1 MSCRLVG
8 PGRPR
13 PFYNRSCGRSGQSLR
28 ARCAILVGEGTL
40 ALTAPNGLAMPSHVS
55 STDLTAL
62 VHLAG
67 FTTGIVLYAMLAV
80 MTLRHGASYR
90 TGDSINR
97 IPLAAALLG
106 LLWNVGALAIY
117 AQRDFGIGTPPRAL
131 IAAAFAALGFLPAVV
146 VDSAT
151 RPITRA
157 SHRVL
162 VVGSYA
168 LSIVAAILQAIG
180 ALRGDAPSR
189 PALVTLTVGYAI
201 VLILV
206 AIETRRRAGWRR
218 SLTTIALAAFAVSA
232 LHLSHDSTQA
242 DSPLAALLGHHAS
255 LPLVLVILYQDYR
268 FAFADLFLRRA
279 LSLVLLV
286 SVAIALQ
293 VWVAL
298 PLSSALARGENDSL
312 VASGVQLTLWVL
324 TALMY
329 PAIRRGVREFVDSVI
344 LGRLDYRHVR
354 DDVALAISR
363 AESPEE
369 ILRKACAVL
378 GPALGVRNLNPH
390 EDTAVPHGLHA
401 IVERP
406 GSGREAIDHALV
418 YIPTNDQP
426 RYVVEVNGLDGGRR
440 LLSDDI
446 ALLDAFALVVGKRID
461 AVRVV
466 QERFDRGMREREIT
480 QLAAE
485 AELRALRAQLNP
497 HFLFN
502 ALTTIGYLLKTAPD
516 RALGTLYR
524 LTDLLRAVLRRPP
537 SEVITLGEELDLVE
551 SYLAIERERFEERLT
566 TRIDVPDEL
575 RALPVL
581 PLLVQPLVENAVKHG
596 ISPLKRGG
604 TVTISASLDTTD
616 DPRRPMSMLR
626 VTVADTGAGLGR
638 LTFDEPGKGEGVGLR
653 SIERRLAVHYGNR
666 ASLAIT
672 SVPGLETRAEVR
684 LPIAQESLAADP
696 TPALTKRADTARAA
710 S

>member
-1 MSCRLVG
+1 MSCRLVRL
-8 PGRPR
+8 GRP
-13 PFYNRSCGRSGQSLR
+13 PPLCNRSCGRSGQSLR
-28 ARCAILVGEGTL
+28 ARCTNLIVGGTL

-80 MTLRHGASYR
+80 MTLRHSASDQ

-117 AQRDFGIGTPPRAL
+117 AQRDFGIGTPPRAF

-151 RPITRA
+151 RPVTRG

-162 VVGSYA
+162 VIGSYA
-168 LSIVAAILQAIG
+168 LSIVAAVLQAIG

-206 AIETRRRAGWRR
+206 AIQTRRRAGWRR

-232 LHLSHDSTQA
+232 LHLSHDSTQS
-242 DSPLAALLGHHAS
+242 DSPLVALLGHHAS

-286 SVAIALQ
+286 SVAIALH

-298 PLSSALARGENDSL
+298 PLSSALARGENGLLLST
-312 VASGVQLTLWVL
+312 GVQLALWVV

-329 PAIRRGVREFVDSVI
+329 PVIRRGVGEFVDSVI

-363 AESPEE
+363 AESPDEV
-369 ILRKACAVL
+369 LRKACAVL
-378 GPALGVRNLNPH
+378 APALGVRNLIPREDAGTPYGPH
-390 EDTAVPHGLHA
+390 AT
-401 IVERP
+401 VERP

-426 RYVVEVNGLDGGRR
+426 RYVVEVNGLNDGRR

-446 ALLDAFALVVGKRID
+446 ALLEAFALVVGKRID

-537 SEVITLGEELDLVE
+537 GEVITLGEELDLVE
-551 SYLAIERERFEERLT
+551 SYLAIERERFEERLV
-566 TRIDVPDEL
+566 TRIDVPDDL

-604 TVTISASLDTTD
+604 TVTVSAAVESVGGG
-616 DPRRPMSMLR
+616 RRPMLLLR
-626 VTVADTGAGLGR
+626 VVVADTGAGLDR
-638 LTFDEPGKGEGVGLR
+638 LTLDEHEKGEGVGLR
-653 SIERRLAVHYGNR
+653 SIERRLAVHYG
-666 ASLAIT
+666 AAAALQVT
-672 SVPGLETRAEVR
+672 SAPGLGTRAELQ
-684 LPIAQESLAADP
+684 LPIEQESLAAYPSPVGSSRTDG
-696 TPALTKRADTARAA
+696 ARAA

>member
-1 MSCRLVG
+1 M
-8 PGRPR
+8 
-13 PFYNRSCGRSGQSLR
+13 Q
-28 ARCAILVGEGTL
+28 
-40 ALTAPNGLAMPSHVS
+40 SHVA

-80 MTLRHGASYR
+80 MTLRHRSNDR
-90 TGDSINR
+90 TDSINR

-117 AQRDFGIGTPPRAL
+117 AQRDFGIGTPPRAM
-131 IAAAFAALGFLPAVV
+131 IALAFAALGFLPAFV
-146 VDSAT
+146 VDSAI
-151 RPITRA
+151 RPITKP
-157 SHRVL
+157 SHRAL

-168 LSIVAAILQAIG
+168 LSIVAAALQAIG
-180 ALRGDAPSR
+180 ASRGDAPSR
-189 PALVTLTVGYAI
+189 PALVTLTLGYAI

-206 AIETRRRAGWRR
+206 AIATRRRAGWRR

-232 LHLSHDSTQA
+232 LHLSHDSTQS
-242 DSPLAALLGHHAS
+242 DSPLVALLGHHAS

-286 SVAIALQ
+286 SVAVALH
-293 VWVAL
+293 VWVAV
-298 PLSSALARGENDSL
+298 PLAAALGGGRNDSI
-312 VASGVQLTLWVL
+312 ASTGVQLALWVS

-329 PAIRRGVREFVDSVI
+329 PAIRRGVGQFVDGVI

-354 DDVALAISR
+354 DDVALAIAR
-363 AESPEE
+363 AESPDEV
-369 ILRKACAVL
+369 LRKACAVL
-378 GPALGVRNLNPH
+378 GPALGVRNLNPR
-390 EDTAVPHGLHA
+390 EDPIEPHHWHA
-401 IVERP
+401 TVERP
-406 GSGREAIDHALV
+406 FSGRDAHDHALV
-418 YIPTNDQP
+418 HILTNDQP
-426 RYVVEVNGLDGGRR
+426 RYAVEVNGLNDGRR

-446 ALLDAFALVVGKRID
+446 ALLEAFALIVGKRID

-466 QERFDRGMREREIT
+466 QERFDRGMREREIM

-524 LTDLLRAVLRRPP
+524 LTDLLRAVLRKPP
-537 SEVITLGEELDLVE
+537 GEVISFGEELDLVE

-604 TVTISASLDTTD
+604 TVTVSASLDAVEGG
-616 DPRRPMSMLR
+616 RRPVSILR
-626 VTVADTGAGLGR
+626 VTVTDTGAGLDR
-638 LTFDEPGKGEGVGLR
+638 LTLDERGNGEGVGLR
-653 SIERRLAVHYGNR
+653 SIERRLAVHYGDD
-666 ASLAIT
+666 AALEVT
-672 SVPGLETRAEVR
+672 SAPGLGTRAELR
-684 LPIAQESLAADP
+684 LPIAHEVLSADASP
-696 TPALTKRADTARAA
+696 MVSRRADTARAM

>member
-1 MSCRLVG
+1 
-8 PGRPR
+8 
-13 PFYNRSCGRSGQSLR
+13 
-28 ARCAILVGEGTL
+28 
-40 ALTAPNGLAMPSHVS
+40 VS

-80 MTLRHGASYR
+80 MTLRHRANDR

-117 AQRDFGIGTPPRAL
+117 AQRDFGIGTPPRAM
-131 IAAAFAALGFLPAVV
+131 IALAFAALGFLPAVV

-151 RPITRA
+151 RPITNR
-157 SHRVL
+157 SHRAL
-162 VVGSYA
+162 VIGSYV
-168 LSIVAAILQAIG
+168 LSIAAAILQAIG
-180 ALRGDAPSR
+180 ALRGDTPSR
-189 PALVTLTVGYAI
+189 PALVTLTVGYAT

-206 AIETRRRAGWRR
+206 AVATRRRAGWRR

-232 LHLSHDSTQA
+232 LHLSHDSAQS
-242 DSPLAALLGHHAS
+242 DSPLVALLGHHAS

-286 SVAIALQ
+286 SVAVALH

-298 PLSSALARGENDSL
+298 PLSAALGGGRNDSL
-312 VASGVQLTLWVL
+312 ASTGVELALWVS

-329 PAIRRGVREFVDSVI
+329 PLIRRGVGEFVDSVI

-354 DDVALAISR
+354 DDVAVAISR

-369 ILRKACAVL
+369 VLRKACAVL
-378 GPALGVRNLNPH
+378 GPALGVRNLNPRV
-390 EDTAVPHGLHA
+390 DTTGPHSWHA
-401 IVERP
+401 TVERP
-406 GSGREAIDHALV
+406 FSGREALDHALV
-418 YIPTNDQP
+418 HIPANDRP
-426 RYVVEVNGLDGGRR
+426 HYAVEVNGLNDGRR

-446 ALLDAFALVVGKRID
+446 ALLEAFALIVGKRID

-502 ALTTIGYLLKTAPD
+502 ALTTIGYLLKAAPD

-537 SEVITLGEELDLVE
+537 GEVITLGEELDLVE

-575 RALPVL
+575 RVLPVL

-604 TVTISASLDTTD
+604 TVTISASLDTAED
-616 DPRRPMSMLR
+616 ARRPMSILR
-626 VTVADTGAGLGR
+626 VTVADTGAR
-638 LTFDEPGKGEGVGLR
+638 LDSLTLDEPGKGSEGVGLR
-653 SIERRLAVHYGNR
+653 SIERRLAVHYGDR
-666 ASLAIT
+666 ASLAVT
-672 SVPGLETRAEVR
+672 SLPGLETRAELR
-684 LPIAQESLAADP
+684 LPIGQASLSGHAPPMLPKRTNAAP
-696 TPALTKRADTARAA
+696 AA

>member
-1 MSCRLVG
+1 M
-8 PGRPR
+8 
-13 PFYNRSCGRSGQSLR
+13 Q
-28 ARCAILVGEGTL
+28 
-40 ALTAPNGLAMPSHVS
+40 SHVS
-55 STDLTAL
+55 PTDLTAL

-80 MTLRHGASYR
+80 MTLRHGATDR

-106 LLWNVGALAIY
+106 LLWNVGALAIF
-117 AQRDFGIGTPPRAL
+117 AQRDFGMGTPSRAM
-131 IAAAFAALGFLPAVV
+131 IALAFAALGFLPAVV

-151 RPITRA
+151 RPITKA
-157 SHRVL
+157 SQRVL
-162 VVGSYA
+162 VIASYA
-168 LSIVAAILQAIG
+168 LSIVAAVLQAVG

-189 PALVTLTVGYAI
+189 AALITLTVGYAI
-201 VLILV
+201 VLVLV
-206 AIETRRRAGWRR
+206 AITTRRRAGWRR
-218 SLTTIALAAFAVSA
+218 NLTTIALAAFAVSA
-232 LHLSHDSTQA
+232 LHLSRDSAQS

-286 SVAIALQ
+286 SVAVALH
-293 VWVAL
+293 VWVSL
-298 PLSSALARGENDSL
+298 PLSAALARGQNGSPL
-312 VASGVQLTLWVL
+312 STGVQLALWVL

-329 PAIRRGVREFVDSVI
+329 PAIRRGVGEFVDSVI

-354 DDVALAISR
+354 DDVAVAISR
-363 AESPEE
+363 AESAEE
-369 ILRKACAVL
+369 VLRKACAVL
-378 GPALGVRNLNPH
+378 APALGVRDLNPH
-390 EDTAVPHGLHA
+390 EDTAAPQGLHTT
-401 IVERP
+401 VERP
-406 GSGREAIDHALV
+406 NSGREALDHALV

-426 RYVVEVNGLDGGRR
+426 RYVVEVNGLHDGRR

-446 ALLDAFALVVGKRID
+446 ALLEAFALIVGKRID

-466 QERFDRGMREREIT
+466 QERFDRGLREREIT

-537 SEVITLGEELDLVE
+537 GEVITLGEELDLVE
-551 SYLAIERERFEERLT
+551 SYLAIERERFEERLV
-566 TRIDVPDEL
+566 TRIEVPDEL

-604 TVTISASLDTTD
+604 TVTVSAALD
-616 DPRRPMSMLR
+616 PVQVGRRLGSILR
-626 VTVADTGAGLGR
+626 VTVADTGVGLDR
-638 LTFDEPGKGEGVGLR
+638 LTLDGRENGGGVGLR
-653 SIERRLAVHYGNR
+653 SIQRRLAVHYGDS
-666 ASLAIT
+666 AALEVT
-672 SVPGLETRAEVR
+672 SAPGLGTRADLR
-684 LPIAQESLAADP
+684 LPIEPESLPAAASAIVARH
-696 TPALTKRADTARAA
+696 TEGARAA

>member
-1 MSCRLVG
+1 M
-8 PGRPR
+8 
-13 PFYNRSCGRSGQSLR
+13 Q
-28 ARCAILVGEGTL
+28 
-40 ALTAPNGLAMPSHVS
+40 SHVS

-80 MTLRHGASYR
+80 MTLRHRANNR

-106 LLWNVGALAIY
+106 LLWNIGALAIY
-117 AQRDFGIGTPPRAL
+117 AQRDFGIGTPPRAT
-131 IAAAFAALGFLPAVV
+131 IALAFAALGFLPAVV
-146 VDSAT
+146 VDSAV
-151 RPITRA
+151 RPIARP

-162 VVGSYA
+162 VGGAYA
-168 LSIVAAILQAIG
+168 LSIVAAVLQAVS

-189 PALVTLTVGYAI
+189 PALVTLTVGYAV
-201 VLILV
+201 VLVLV
-206 AIETRRRAGWRR
+206 AIATRRRAGWGR

-232 LHLSHDSTQA
+232 LHLSHDSAQS

-286 SVAIALQ
+286 SVAVALH

-298 PLSSALARGENDSL
+298 PLSAVFGRGQNGSL
-312 VASGVQLTLWVL
+312 VSTGVQLALWVS
-324 TALMY
+324 TALLY
-329 PAIRRGVREFVDSVI
+329 PAIRRGVGQFVDGVI

-354 DDVALAISR
+354 DDVALAVSR
-363 AESPEE
+363 AESPDEV
-369 ILRKACAVL
+369 LRKACAVL
-378 GPALGVRNLNPH
+378 GPALGVRDLSPRVDSIEPCNW
-390 EDTAVPHGLHA
+390 HGT
-401 IVERP
+401 VERP
-406 GSGREAIDHALV
+406 FSGSEALDHALV
-418 YIPTNDQP
+418 HILTNDQP
-426 RYVVEVNGLDGGRR
+426 RYAVEVNGMNDGRR

-446 ALLDAFALVVGKRID
+446 ALLEAFALIVGKRID

-537 SEVITLGEELDLVE
+537 GEVITLGEELDLVE

-566 TRIDVPDEL
+566 TRIDVPDRL
-575 RALPVL
+575 RGLPVL

-604 TVTISASLDTTD
+604 TVTISASLDATD
-616 DPRRPMSMLR
+616 DARRAMSILR
-626 VTVADTGAGLGR
+626 VVVADTGAGLDH
-638 LTFDEPGKGEGVGLR
+638 LTLDEPGKGEGVGLR
-653 SIERRLAVHYGNR
+653 SIERRLAVHYGDS
-666 ASLAIT
+666 ASLSVT
-672 SVPGLETRAEVR
+672 SAPGPGTRAELRMPVALE
-684 LPIAQESLAADP
+684 LPAADAL
-696 TPALTKRADTARAA
+696 PALPKKRADDARAV

>member
-1 MSCRLVG
+1 
-8 PGRPR
+8 
-13 PFYNRSCGRSGQSLR
+13 
-28 ARCAILVGEGTL
+28 
-40 ALTAPNGLAMPSHVS
+40 MPSHVS

-80 MTLRHGASYR
+80 ITLRHGEADRS
-90 TGDSINR
+90 GDSINR

-131 IAAAFAALGFLPAVV
+131 IATAFAALGFLPAVV

-151 RPITRA
+151 RPITSP
-157 SHRVL
+157 SHRAL
-162 VVGSYA
+162 VIGSYA
-168 LSIVAAILQAIG
+168 LSIVAAMLQAIG

-189 PALVTLTVGYAI
+189 PALVTLTVGYAV

-206 AIETRRRAGWRR
+206 AIATRRRAGWRR
-218 SLTTIALAAFAVSA
+218 NLTTIALAAFAVSA
-232 LHLSHDSTQA
+232 LHLSHDSTQS
-242 DSPLAALLGHHAS
+242 DSPLVALLGHHAS

-286 SVAIALQ
+286 SVAIALH

-298 PLSSALARGENDSL
+298 PVSAAFARGQNGSL
-312 VASGVQLTLWVL
+312 LSTGVQLALWVL

-329 PAIRRGVREFVDSVI
+329 PAIRRGVGEFVDTAI

-354 DDVALAISR
+354 DDVAVAISR
-363 AESPEE
+363 AESAEE
-369 ILRKACAVL
+369 VLRKACAVL
-378 GPALGVRNLNPH
+378 APALGVRSLNPH
-390 EDTAVPHGLHA
+390 EDTTAPPNPHTT
-401 IVERP
+401 VERP
-406 GSGREAIDHALV
+406 GSGREAVDHALV

-426 RYVVEVNGLDGGRR
+426 RYVVEVNGLNDGRR

-446 ALLDAFALVVGKRID
+446 ALLEAFALIVGRRID

-466 QERFDRGMREREIT
+466 RERFDRGMREREIT

-524 LTDLLRAVLRRPP
+524 LTDLLRATLRRPP
-537 SEVITLGEELDLVE
+537 GETITLGEELDLVE
-551 SYLAIERERFEERLT
+551 SYLAIERERFEERLV
-566 TRIDVPDEL
+566 TRMEVPDNL
-575 RALPVL
+575 RTLPVL

-604 TVTISASLDTTD
+604 TVTVSAALEPVD
-616 DPRRPMSMLR
+616 DRRRPMSILR
-626 VTVADTGAGLGR
+626 VTVADTGAGLDR
-638 LTFDEPGKGEGVGLR
+638 LTLTDPANGAGVGLR
-653 SIERRLAVHYGNR
+653 SIEQRLAIHYGSN
-666 ASLAIT
+666 AALEVTGA
-672 SVPGLETRAEVR
+672 PGFGTRAELR
-684 LPIAQESLAADP
+684 LPIEPEALPAAASATVARHTD
-696 TPALTKRADTARAA
+696 AARAA

>member
-1 MSCRLVG
+1 LSPRSV
-8 PGRPR
+8 GRPT
-13 PFYNRSCGRSGQSLR
+13 PILDRSCGRSAQSFR
-28 ARCAILVGEGTL
+28 ARCSILVDGGTL
-40 ALTAPNGLAMPSHVS
+40 ALTAPPSGRAMQSHVS

-80 MTLRHGASYR
+80 MTLRHSAGDRA
-90 TGDSINR
+90 GDSINR

-106 LLWNVGALAIY
+106 LVWNVGALAIY
-117 AQRDFGIGTPPRAL
+117 AQRDFGVGTPPRAL
-131 IAAAFAALGFLPAVV
+131 SAAAFAALGFLPAVV

-151 RPITRA
+151 RPITSAR
-157 SHRVL
+157 HRTL
-162 VVGSYA
+162 VIGSYA
-168 LSIVAAILQAIG
+168 LSMVAGILQAMG

-189 PALVTLTVGYAI
+189 LALVTLTVGYAI

-206 AIETRRRAGWRR
+206 AIGTRRRAGWSRN
-218 SLTTIALAAFAVSA
+218 LTTIALAAFAVSA
-232 LHLSHDSTQA
+232 LHLSHDSTQS
-242 DSPLAALLGHHAS
+242 DSPLVALLGHHAS

-286 SVAIALQ
+286 GVAVALH

-298 PLSSALARGENDSL
+298 PLSAALARDQNGSL
-312 VASGVQLTLWVL
+312 LSTGVQLALWVL

-329 PAIRRGVREFVDSVI
+329 PTIRRGVGEFVDSVI
-344 LGRLDYRHVR
+344 LGRLDYRRVR
-354 DDVALAISR
+354 DDVAVAISR
-363 AESPEE
+363 ADSAGEV
-369 ILRKACAVL
+369 LRKACAVL
-378 GPALGVRNLNPH
+378 APALGVRNLNPH
-390 EDTAVPHGLHA
+390 EDTAAPHDLHTT
-401 IVERP
+401 IERP
-406 GSGREAIDHALV
+406 SGGREALDHALV

-426 RYVVEVNGLDGGRR
+426 RYVVEVNGLYDGRR

-446 ALLDAFALVVGKRID
+446 ALLEAFALVVGKRID

-524 LTDLLRAVLRRPP
+524 LTDLLRAALRRPP
-537 SEVITLGEELDLVE
+537 GETITLGEELDLVA
-551 SYLAIERERFEERLT
+551 SYLAIEHERFEDRLV
-566 TRIDVPDEL
+566 TRIDVPDDL

-604 TVTISASLDTTD
+604 TVTVSAALDPVED
-616 DPRRPMSMLR
+616 SRRPVSILR
-626 VTVADTGAGLGR
+626 VTVADTGAGLDR
-638 LTFDEPGKGEGVGLR
+638 LTLGGSGKGEGVGLR
-653 SIERRLAVHYGNR
+653 SIERRLLVHYGDR
-666 ASLAIT
+666 AALEVT
-672 SVPGLETRAEVR
+672 SAPGLGTRAELR
-684 LPIAQESLAADP
+684 LPIEPESLPAAP
-696 TPALTKRADTARAA
+696 PAIVAKRTEGARAA
-710 S
+710 G

>member
-1 MSCRLVG
+1 M
-8 PGRPR
+8 
-13 PFYNRSCGRSGQSLR
+13 Q
-28 ARCAILVGEGTL
+28 
-40 ALTAPNGLAMPSHVS
+40 SHVS

-62 VHLAG
+62 VHLTG

-80 MTLRHGASYR
+80 MTLRHSANDR

-106 LLWNVGALAIY
+106 LVWNIGALAIY
-117 AQRDFGIGTPPRAL
+117 AQRDFGIGNPPRAM
-131 IAAAFAALGFLPAVV
+131 IALAFAALGFLPAVV

-151 RPITRA
+151 RPITNA
-157 SHRVL
+157 SHRAL
-162 VVGSYA
+162 VIASYA
-168 LSIVAAILQAIG
+168 LSIVAAILQAVG
-180 ALRGDAPSR
+180 ASRGDTPSR
-189 PALVTLTVGYAI
+189 PALVTLTVGYAV
-201 VLILV
+201 VLVLV
-206 AIETRRRAGWRR
+206 AIATRRRAGWGR

-232 LHLSHDSTQA
+232 LHLSHDSAQS

-286 SVAIALQ
+286 SVAVALH

-298 PLSSALARGENDSL
+298 PLSLVLAQGQNGSL
-312 VASGVQLTLWVL
+312 VSTGVQLALWVS
-324 TALMY
+324 TALLY
-329 PAIRRGVREFVDSVI
+329 PAIQRGVGQFVDGVI

-354 DDVALAISR
+354 DDVAVAISR
-363 AESPEE
+363 AESPDEV
-369 ILRKACAVL
+369 LRKACAVL
-378 GPALGVRNLNPH
+378 GPALGVRNLSPGVDTTEPH
-390 EDTAVPHGLHA
+390 SWHGT
-401 IVERP
+401 VERP
-406 GSGREAIDHALV
+406 FSGRDALDHALV
-418 YIPTNDQP
+418 HILTNDQP
-426 RYVVEVNGLDGGRR
+426 RYAVEVNGLNGGRR

-446 ALLDAFALVVGKRID
+446 ALLEAFALIVGKRID

-466 QERFDRGMREREIT
+466 QERFDRGMREREII

-502 ALTTIGYLLKTAPD
+502 ALTTIGYLLQTAPD

-537 SEVITLGEELDLVE
+537 GEVITLGEELDLVE

-566 TRIDVPDEL
+566 TRIDVPDAL

-604 TVTISASLDTTD
+604 TVTISASLDMTD
-616 DPRRPMSMLR
+616 DARRPMSMLR
-626 VTVADTGAGLGR
+626 VTVADTGAGLDH
-638 LTFDEPGKGEGVGLR
+638 LTLDEPGKGEGVGLR
-653 SIERRLAVHYGNR
+653 SIERRLAVHYGDR
-666 ASLAIT
+666 ASLAVT
-672 SVPGLETRAEVR
+672 SLPGLETRAELR
-684 LPIAQESLAADP
+684 LPVAQESPSADASP
-696 TPALTKRADTARAA
+696 MLPKHTHAARAA

>member
-1 MSCRLVG
+1 
-8 PGRPR
+8 
-13 PFYNRSCGRSGQSLR
+13 
-28 ARCAILVGEGTL
+28 
-40 ALTAPNGLAMPSHVS
+40 MPSHVS
-55 STDLTAL
+55 SSDLTAL

-80 MTLRHGASYR
+80 MTLRHSANDR

-106 LLWNVGALAIY
+106 LLWNIGALAIY
-117 AQRDFGIGTPPRAL
+117 AQRDFGMGTPPRAM
-131 IAAAFAALGFLPAVV
+131 IALAFAALGFLPAVV
-146 VDSAT
+146 VDSAV
-151 RPITRA
+151 RPISRP
-157 SHRVL
+157 SHRAL
-162 VVGSYA
+162 VGGAYT
-168 LSIVAAILQAIG
+168 LSIVAAVLQAVG

-206 AIETRRRAGWRR
+206 AIATRRRAGWGR

-232 LHLSHDSTQA
+232 LHLSHDSAQS
-242 DSPLAALLGHHAS
+242 DSPIVALLGHHAS

-279 LSLVLLV
+279 LSLLLLV
-286 SVAIALQ
+286 SVAVALH

-298 PLSSALARGENDSL
+298 PLATVLGGGQNDSL
-312 VASGVQLTLWVL
+312 VSTGVQLALWVS
-324 TALMY
+324 TALTY
-329 PAIRRGVREFVDSVI
+329 PAIRRGVGQFVDGVI
-344 LGRLDYRHVR
+344 LGRLDYRNVR

-369 ILRKACAVL
+369 VLRKACAVL
-378 GPALGVRNLNPH
+378 SPALGVRNLNPRVDNT
-390 EDTAVPHGLHA
+390 EPHSWHA
-401 IVERP
+401 AVERP
-406 GSGREAIDHALV
+406 FSGREALDRAVVH
-418 YIPTNDQP
+418 IPTNDQP
-426 RYVVEVNGLDGGRR
+426 RYAVEVNGLNDGRR

-446 ALLDAFALVVGKRID
+446 ALLEAFALIVGKRID

-466 QERFDRGMREREIT
+466 QERFDRGMREREIM

-516 RALGTLYR
+516 RALGALYR

-537 SEVITLGEELDLVE
+537 GETITLGEELDLVE

-566 TRIDVPDEL
+566 TRIVVPDEL
-575 RALPVL
+575 RGLPVL

-596 ISPLKRGG
+596 ISPLKCGG
-604 TVTISASLDTTD
+604 TVTISASVDTID
-616 DPRRPMSMLR
+616 DARRPMSMLR
-626 VTVADTGAGLGR
+626 VTVTDTGAGLDH
-638 LTFDEPGKGEGVGLR
+638 LTLDEPGKGDGVGLR
-653 SIERRLAVHYGNR
+653 SIERRLAVHYSDR
-666 ASLAIT
+666 ASLAVT
-672 SVPGLETRAEVR
+672 SLPGVETRAELQ
-684 LPIAQESLAADP
+684 LPITHESLAADASP
-696 TPALTKRADTARAA
+696 MLSKRTGAARAA
-710 S
+710 R

>member
-1 MSCRLVG
+1 M
-8 PGRPR
+8 
-13 PFYNRSCGRSGQSLR
+13 Q
-28 ARCAILVGEGTL
+28 T
-40 ALTAPNGLAMPSHVS
+40 HVS

-80 MTLRHGASYR
+80 MTLRHGPNDR

-117 AQRDFGIGTPPRAL
+117 AQRDFGIGTPPRAM
-131 IAAAFAALGFLPAVV
+131 IALAFASLGFLPAVV

-151 RPITRA
+151 RPITKA
-157 SHRVL
+157 SHRAL
-162 VVGSYA
+162 VIGSYA
-168 LSIVAAILQAIG
+168 LSTMAAILQGVG
-180 ALRGDAPSR
+180 ASRGEAPSR
-189 PALVTLTVGYAI
+189 PALVTLTGGYAI
-201 VLILV
+201 VLMLV
-206 AIETRRRAGWRR
+206 AIATRRRAGWRR
-218 SLTTIALAAFAVSA
+218 NLTTIALAAFAVSA
-232 LHLSHDSTQA
+232 LHLSHDTTQS
-242 DSPLAALLGHHAS
+242 DSPLIALLGHHAS

-286 SVAIALQ
+286 SVAVALH

-298 PLSSALARGENDSL
+298 PLSAVLGRGQDGSL
-312 VASGVQLTLWVL
+312 VSTGVQLALWVS

-329 PAIRRGVREFVDSVI
+329 PAIRRGVGQFVDGVI

-354 DDVALAISR
+354 DDVALAIAR
-363 AESPEE
+363 AETPDEV
-369 ILRKACAVL
+369 LRKACAVL
-378 GPALGVRNLNPH
+378 EPALGVRNLNPH
-390 EDTAVPHGLHA
+390 VDTTEPYGPRAT
-401 IVERP
+401 VERP
-406 GSGREAIDHALV
+406 FSGRESVDHAV
-418 YIPTNDQP
+418 VHVPTNDQP
-426 RYVVEVNGLDGGRR
+426 RYVVEVNGLNDGRR

-446 ALLDAFALVVGKRID
+446 ALLEAFALIVGKRID

-466 QERFDRGMREREIT
+466 QERFDRSMREREIT

-524 LTDLLRAVLRRPP
+524 LTELLRAVLRRPP
-537 SEVITLGEELDLVE
+537 GEVITLGEELDLVE

-604 TVTISASLDTTD
+604 TVTISASLDTAED
-616 DPRRPMSMLR
+616 ARRSMSMLR
-626 VTVADTGAGLGR
+626 VTVADTGAGLDS
-638 LTFDEPGKGEGVGLR
+638 LTLDEPGKGEGVGLR
-653 SIERRLAVHYGNR
+653 SIERRLAVHYGDR
-666 ASLAIT
+666 ASLAVT
-672 SVPGLETRAEVR
+672 SLPGLETRAELR
-684 LPIAQESLAADP
+684 LPMELDSVSSG
-696 TPALTKRADTARAA
+696 ARPILSRRTDGARVA